1 MRIPLHIIRSEV
13 YNHFGVDKST
23 DAKQLRQYVT
33 IRQIFVYIA
42 REYGYSLTE
51 IGVIIGKTHATVIN
65 NYKKAEDYIK
75 TDRQFREQLE
85 EVSEMVKSLPV
96 AREVKID
103 QAKREIEKLQERIK
117 ELGGEV

>member
-23 DAKQLRQYVT
+23 EDSRKRIYLTV
-33 IRQIFVYIA
+33 RQIFVYIA

-51 IGVIIGKTHATVIN
+51 VGHHIGKTHATVIN
-65 NYKKAEDYIK
+65 NYRRACDYIK
-75 TDRQFREQLE
+75 TDRQFLEQLE
-85 EVSEMVKSLPV
+85 EVRELVKSLPV
-96 AREVKID
+96 IREVKID
-103 QAKREIEKLQERIK
+103 QAKREIEKLQERIR

>member
-51 IGVIIGKTHATVIN
+51 IGMLIGKTHASVIN
-65 NYKKAEDYIK
+65 NYKRACDYIK

-85 EVSEMVKSLPV
+85 EVSELVKSLPV
-96 AREVKID
+96 IREVKID
-103 QAKREIEKLQERIK
+103 QAKREIEKLQERIR
-117 ELGGEV
+117 ELGGDV